1 MFVKTEKKKKKTIR
15 RRNLTEYEQHLL
27 NIFSEADNRGRIS

>member
-1 MFVKTEKKKKKTIR
+1 MFVKTNGYTPKTIR

-27 NIFSEADNRGRIS
+27 NIFSEADNRGRIR